1 MLESRRGD
9 LSEDGPERV
18 SVQAGMNE
26 RRIEVDRVAMT
37 APLFANVE
45 HPCLPQIAEE
55 APDSPM
61 G

>member
-1 MLESRRGD
+1 
-9 LSEDGPERV
+9 
-18 SVQAGMNE
+18 MNE

-55 APDSPM
+55 APDGAM